1 MPILE
6 VEIVTDLGETLKS
19 GLAQQLADAAG
30 DALGTPRGRTWVRL
44 RALPREQY
52 AESRAPLANDIQ
64 PVFVSVLKSRSC
76 GPLEVKDEAARLCDA
91 LALACGR
98 PRENI
103 HILYLPDAAGRMAF
117 GGELVPVLP

>member
-30 DALGTPRGRTWVRL
+30 DVFGTPHGRTWVRL

-52 AESRAPLANDIQ
+52 AENRAPLTSDIQ
-64 PVFVSVLKSRSC
+64 SVFVSVLKSRSC
-76 GPLEVKDEAARLCDA
+76 GPIELKDEVAKLCDEIA
-91 LALACGR
+91 RVCGR

-117 GGELVPVLP
+117 GGELVPV